1 VTDDSAVDSMRLLAR
16 RTPPVV
22 AGESAVAG
30 LAALLLAARDP
41 ASRAM
46 LGLDEGSRVLLFGT
60 EGATD
65 AETYARL
72 VGAA

>member
-1 VTDDSAVDSMRLLAR
+1 MKLLAR
-16 RTPPVV
+16 RTPKVV

-41 ASRAM
+41 FARGM
-46 LGLDEGSRVLLFGT
+46 LGLDADSRVLLFGT

-65 AETYARL
+65 PETYARL
-72 VGAA
+72 TEGG